1 MRGLV
6 FGWIALGAGSW
17 LGPLAACGTSSAVCE
32 CEDPT
37 LHVAIPQDLASSA
50 TIPVLSGACAGESV
64 SCSKLAGGG
73 CAEYAFVSHKAG
85 ACHLDLDFATGRR
98 FSADVK
104 IAESAGCCAGFFAE
118 PPSAG
123 DIQVPEMDAGTDT

>member
-1 MRGLV
+1 MRGL
-6 FGWIALGAGSW
+6 ALGCFALSAGTW
-17 LGPLAACGTSSAVCE
+17 LAPLAACGTSSAVCD
-32 CEDPT
+32 CEDPA
-37 LHVAIPQDLASSA
+37 LHVAVPEDLASS
-50 TIPVLSGACAGESV
+50 TMRPVLSGACAGETV
-64 SCSKLAGGG
+64 SCSQSAGGG
-73 CAEYAFVSHKAG
+73 CAEYAFVAHKAG

-123 DIQVPEMDAGTDT
+123 NIQVPEMDAGSD